1 LGASL
6 HGRPLGAGNIEK
18 RGDIHI
24 SRDHPARVDRELGK
38 AQSFVSAYE
47 SAASARRVGVL
58 RSGRGP

>member
-24 SRDHPARVDRELGK
+24 SRDHPARVG
-38 AQSFVSAYE
+38 
-47 SAASARRVGVL
+47 RRI
-58 RSGRGP
+58 GRGLLFPPAKAGSVGSTCWSSYE